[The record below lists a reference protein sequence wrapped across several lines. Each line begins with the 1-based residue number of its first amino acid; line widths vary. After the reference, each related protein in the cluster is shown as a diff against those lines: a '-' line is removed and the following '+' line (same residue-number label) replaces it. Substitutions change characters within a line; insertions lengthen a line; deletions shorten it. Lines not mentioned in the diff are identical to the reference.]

1 MPQTKE
7 PESMSDAT
15 PITTALTPTKCWCGN
30 ADLLPFS
37 SHYQRCPA
45 CETLV
50 AFRRPEGDITKVE
63 ADEQGLYGRDYWF
76 GHQEQDVGLPNI
88 ESRAKSDLTERD
100 LHWLKTILKYKLPPA
115 RAQELGSAH
124 GGFVALLRWAGY
136 DATGL
141 ELSPWIVEYARKT
154 FQVPMLLGP
163 LEAQPIESGSLD
175 VLALMDVME
184 HLPDP
189 LATMGHGINLLKPE
203 GIAVIQTPAYPEGV
217 SYGEL
222 EARGDYFLNHM
233 RGKHEEHLFLFS
245 RRSARE
251 LFSRLGCGFVEFEPA
266 IFSQYDM
273 YFVISQVTPARV
285 REEQIDAALE
295 SSPSGRLIQALLGAA
310 QQRDHYLQEA
320 TARLKVIDGLAAEV
334 ERLRGK

>member
-1 MPQTKE
+1 
-7 PESMSDAT
+7 MSNDPVTNTLPPAR
-15 PITTALTPTKCWCGN
+15 CWCGN
-30 ADLLPFS
+30 ADLVPFS
-37 SHYQRCPA
+37 PHYQRCEA

-50 AFRRPEGDITKVE
+50 AVRRPLGDITKVQ

-88 ESRAKSDLTERD
+88 ESRAKSDLSERD
-100 LHWLKTILKYKLPPA
+100 LHWLATVLKYKLPPA
-115 RAQELGSAH
+115 TVQELGSAH

-154 FQVPMLLGP
+154 FGVPMLLGP
-163 LEAQPIESGSLD
+163 LEAQPIEPLSLD

-189 LATMGHGINLLKPE
+189 VATMGHGLKLLKPD
-203 GIAVIQTPAYPEGV
+203 GVAIVQTPAYPQGV
-217 SYGEL
+217 SYQQLVE
-222 EARGDYFLNHM
+222 RDDYFLNHM

-251 LFSRLGCGFVEFEPA
+251 LFTRLGCAYIEFEPA

-273 YFVISQVTPARV
+273 YFVVSRLEPRRATAAR
-285 REEQIDAALE
+285 IDEALE
-295 SSPSGRLIQALLGAA
+295 STPGGRLVQALLETARK
-310 QQRDHYLQEA
+310 RDDYLREA
-320 TARLKVIDGLAAEV
+320 TARLKVIEALAAEV
-334 ERLRGK
+334 ERLRDGR

>member
-1 MPQTKE
+1 
-7 PESMSDAT
+7 MSDASPVKT
-15 PITTALTPTKCWCGN
+15 PFPSPKCWCGN
-30 ADLLPFS
+30 SGVVPFS
-37 SHYQRCPA
+37 PHYQRCPA

-50 AFRRPEGDITKVE
+50 AIRRPQGDITKVD

-88 ESRAKSDLTERD
+88 ESRAKSDLSERD
-100 LHWLKTILKYKLPPA
+100 LHWLATVLKYKLPPA
-115 RAQELGSAH
+115 KVQELGSAH

-163 LEAQPIESGSLD
+163 LEAQPIEPGSLD

-189 LATMGHGINLLKPE
+189 LATMSHGVKLLKPD
-203 GIAVIQTPAYPEGV
+203 GVAIIQTPAYPEGV
-217 SYGEL
+217 SYEEL
-222 EARGDYFLNHM
+222 EARDDYFLNHM

-245 RRSARE
+245 RGSARE

-273 YFVISQVTPARV
+273 YFVVSRGDPAQSTA
-285 REEQIDAALE
+285 EQIDAALE
-295 SSPSGRLIQALLGAA
+295 STPAGRLVQALLGAA
-310 QQRDHYLQEA
+310 RQRDYYLQEA
-320 TARLKVIDGLAAEV
+320 TARLKVIEGLAAEV
-334 ERLRGK
+334 ERLRGR